1 MLDYRIILGVVAT
14 VIGFIGYLPYI
25 RDVLRGKTKPHAFSW
40 FVWGT
45 LEAVAFVAQL
55 TSGGGAGAWATG
67 MSSAISFV
75 IVVLAFREKDKQI
88 KIFDWIALSGA
99 FIGIALWRITNDP
112 LLAVI
117 SVTIA
122 DALGF
127 APTFRKAFHKPQEET
142 LIEYALSA
150 VKWIIAIPALGALTL
165 TTWLYPASLI
175 VTNALF
181 VTMVLIRRRQS
192 HL

>member
-1 MLDYRIILGVVAT
+1 M
-14 VIGFIGYLPYI
+14 
-25 RDVLRGKTKPHAFSW
+25 
-40 FVWGT
+40 
-45 LEAVAFVAQL
+45 
-55 TSGGGAGAWATG
+55 
-67 MSSAISFV
+67 
-75 IVVLAFREKDKQI
+75 VLAFREKDKQI